1 MAIRTLGGNQME
13 DTLSLSIFTISF
25 VVIIWI
31 IYITYEPIQ
40 RWAWSD
46 IEQKKKTHG
55 NGSFRKKH
63 LL

>member
-1 MAIRTLGGNQME
+1 MME
-13 DTLSLSIFTISF
+13 DTGSLAIFGLLI
-25 VVIIWI
+25 VACIWI

-55 NGSFRKKH
+55 HGSFRKKH